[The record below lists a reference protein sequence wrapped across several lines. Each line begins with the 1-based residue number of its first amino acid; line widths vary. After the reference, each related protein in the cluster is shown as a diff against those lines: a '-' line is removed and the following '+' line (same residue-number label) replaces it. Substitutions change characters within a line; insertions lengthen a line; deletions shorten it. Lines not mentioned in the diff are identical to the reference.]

1 MQTQLEHLPNELF
14 IGIFEHLDA
23 RDLYYGFWGLN
34 KRFNHILQS
43 LENLS
48 LTIKN
53 DESQLISMCA
63 SQIKRLIVDTSL
75 NVDFTQFPCL
85 HSLILLDLTENQLRQ
100 ILSELMPHLVYIS
113 ISPDNKSYFLSQ
125 LIQRIFSQTLS
136 SLRHVNLGC
145 VRYPVFHSFQSY
157 ILQSITV
164 NCTSSIM
171 VPYIL
176 LASPNL
182 SNLRVHFEENNRNI
196 FYKNPTVPVH
206 PLKYFILSDPY
217 GLLCFK
223 HVDTFL
229 TYMPNLKRIKLNFN
243 CDVSFIQLAKTLA
256 TRVTCLNRFDCH
268 IDNTSVEGV
277 TTIDEI
283 QQIHPCFVRI
293 KCITGNY
300 GYRVY
305 KTD

>member
-1 MQTQLEHLPNELF
+1 MQAQLEHLPNELL
-14 IGIFEHLDA
+14 IDIFEYLDA
-23 RDLYYGFWGLN
+23 RDLIYGFWGLN

-53 DESQLISMCA
+53 DESKLIPLFA
-63 SQIKRLIVDTSL
+63 SQIKRLIVDTCL
-75 NVDFTQFPCL
+75 NIDFTQFPYL
-85 HSLILLDLTENQLRQ
+85 YSLILFDLTENQFRQ
-100 ILSELMPHLVYIS
+100 IQSEFMPHLVYIS
-113 ISPDNKSYFLSQ
+113 ISSNNKSYFLSQ

-164 NCTSSIM
+164 NCTSSII

-182 SNLRVHFEENNRNI
+182 SSLRVHFEENNLNI
-196 FYKNPTVPVH
+196 FYKNPTVPIH

-223 HVDTFL
+223 DIDTFL

-256 TRVTCLNRFDCH
+256 TRLTYLNRFDCH
-268 IDNTSVEGV
+268 IDNTSADDI
-277 TTIDEI
+277 TSIDEI
-283 QQIHPCFVRI
+283 QQIHPCFVWIR
-293 KCITGNY
+293 CITGNY
-300 GYRVY
+300 GYRMY

>member
-1 MQTQLEHLPNELF
+1 MEIHFEHFPNELL
-14 IGIFEHLDA
+14 IDIFEYLDA
-23 RDLYYGFWGLN
+23 RDLFYGFWGLN

-43 LENLS
+43 LKNIS
-48 LTIKN
+48 LTMKN
-53 DESQLISMCA
+53 DESKLISLFA
-63 SQIKRLIVDTSL
+63 PQIKRLIVDTCL
-75 NVDFTQFPCL
+75 NIDLTQFPHL
-85 HSLILLDLTENQLRQ
+85 HSLILLDLTETQLRQ
-100 ILSELMPHLVYIS
+100 IQSEFMPHLVYIS
-113 ISPDNKSYFLSQ
+113 ISPDNKSCILSQ

-136 SLRHVNLGC
+136 SLRCVNLGC
-145 VRYPVFHSFQSY
+145 VRYPVFHMFQSY
-157 ILQSITV
+157 VLQSITI
-164 NCTSSIM
+164 NCTSSIT

-182 SNLRVHFEENNRNI
+182 SNLRVHFEENNFNI
-196 FYKNPTVPVH
+196 FYKNPTIPNH

-243 CDVSFIQLAKTLA
+243 CDVLFIQLAKTVA
-256 TRVTCLNRFDCH
+256 TRLICLNRFDCH
-268 IDNTSVEGV
+268 IDNTSADAV
-277 TTIDEI
+277 TSIDEI

-293 KCITGNY
+293 RCITGNY
-300 GYRVY
+300 GYRIY